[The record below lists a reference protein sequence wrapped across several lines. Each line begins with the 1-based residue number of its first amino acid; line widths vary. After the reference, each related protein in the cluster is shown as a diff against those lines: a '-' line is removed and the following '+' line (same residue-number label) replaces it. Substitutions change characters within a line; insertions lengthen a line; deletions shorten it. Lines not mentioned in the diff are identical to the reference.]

1 MGDGLSRER
10 ISERREWNYRRR
22 PDRRIETPEEALQ
35 FVNQVGFCH
44 FWPIKGAELPNLF
57 QAIAGRVRSVPMQH
71 DDPDISRCWRWKD
84 EALGQRKWYYGK
96 LVHRKATLVS
106 LDLLP
111 FFYAASENLG
121 DLDDYLDE
129 YQTGQ
134 MTAEAK
140 WIYEALLEHGPL
152 NTLDLR
158 QRAGLSSGSAK
169 SRFDRALVE
178 LQTGLK
184 VLPVGVARAG
194 RWKYAF
200 TYDILQRHFPDL
212 VERARE
218 VKRSE
223 AQRILVSRY
232 LQNVVATDRGMV
244 RRIFRVLKWTTTEL
258 DRTIAALLEQGD
270 IRELEVDGLP
280 QPQLVD
286 VEALAGGSA
295 PSA

>member
-1 MGDGLSRER
+1 M
-10 ISERREWNYRRR
+10 
-22 PDRRIETPEEALQ
+22 
-35 FVNQVGFCH
+35 
-44 FWPIKGAELPNLF
+44 
-57 QAIAGRVRSVPMQH
+57 PMQH